1 MPIKGGSM
9 DVGSQV
15 SRSTALSITT
25 ATLTEGADAAVFAAT
40 AATPPTTDAPNALLS
55 PNAAAEGFHAAR
67 RPSCKKDTAR
77 KSLDQC
83 AADALAP
90 NDR

>member
-1 MPIKGGSM
+1 M

-67 RPSCKKDTAR
+67 RPSCKILPAR
-77 KSLDQC
+77 
-83 AADALAP
+83 ALTSAP